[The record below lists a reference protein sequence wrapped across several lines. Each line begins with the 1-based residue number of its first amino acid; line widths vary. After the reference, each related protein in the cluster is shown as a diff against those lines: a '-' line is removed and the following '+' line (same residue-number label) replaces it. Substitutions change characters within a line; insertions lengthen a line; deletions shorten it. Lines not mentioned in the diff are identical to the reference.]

1 MERLFISDLHLS
13 DAAPELTHC
22 FERFLELHTQDINE
36 LYILGD
42 FFEVWIGDDDA
53 TTLTERVRESLK
65 RLTERG
71 IRVYFMPGNRDFLLG
86 TAYLNTIPATLLQ
99 DPYPI
104 DIAGE
109 SALLMHGD
117 SLCIDDVEYQAF
129 RTQVRDPVW
138 QNELLQKPLDE
149 RRTLAQ
155 QLRDMS
161 KEANEVKAADIMDV
175 NEQEV
180 DRVMHEHGVSVL
192 IHGHTHRPARHPLS
206 DLRERIVLGDW
217 QADGPVWVC
226 RTGAAGIEFLSL
238 PLPH

>member
-13 DAAPELTHC
+13 DAAPELTRC
-22 FERFLELHTQDINE
+22 FERFLELHTQDIDE

-42 FFEVWIGDDDA
+42 FFEVWIGDDD
-53 TTLTERVRESLK
+53 TTPLTERVRESLK

-71 IRVYFMPGNRDFLLG
+71 IGVYFMPGNRDFLLG
-86 TAYLNTIPATLLQ
+86 TAYLNTIPAELLQ
-99 DPYPI
+99 DPFPLE
-104 DIAGE
+104 IAGE

-117 SLCIDDVEYQAF
+117 SLCIDDGEYQAF
-129 RTQVRDPVW
+129 RKQVRDPVW
-138 QNELLQKPLDE
+138 QNELLQKPLED
-149 RRTLAQ
+149 RRALAK
-155 QLRDMS
+155 QLRGMS
-161 KEANEVKAADIMDV
+161 KEANRVKAADIMDV

-217 QADGPVWVC
+217 QADSPVWVC
-226 RTGAAGIEFLSL
+226 RTGAAGIEFISL
-238 PLPH
+238 PLPQ

>member
-13 DAAPELTHC
+13 EAAPELTRS
-22 FERFLELHTQDINE
+22 FERFLDLHTQTIDE

-53 TTLTERVRESLK
+53 SPLVERVRQSLK
-65 RLTERG
+65 KLTERG
-71 IRVYFMPGNRDFLLG
+71 IRLYFMPGNRDFLLG

-104 DIAGE
+104 KIAGE

-117 SLCIDDVEYQAF
+117 SLCIDDDEYQAF
-129 RTQVRDPVW
+129 RNQVRDPAW
-138 QNELLQKPLDE
+138 QATLLSKPLE
-149 RRTLAQ
+149 VRRALAQ
-155 QLRDMS
+155 QLRGMS
-161 KEANEVKAADIMDV
+161 QEANQAKAADIMDV

-180 DRVMHEHGVSVL
+180 DRIMREHGVSVL

-217 QADGPVWVC
+217 HADLPVWVC
-226 RTGAAGIEFLSL
+226 RTGAAGIEFVSL
-238 PLPH
+238 PH